1 MGLERI
7 SPRSAPGKLLRAPL
21 RAIPKTA
28 AMPILRSRARGKKWI
43 VGSSIHGCWLGT
55 YEREKRQ
62 AFERSLKSGDVLYDI
77 GANVGFYTVLGSSI
91 VGPEGA
97 VYAFEP
103 MPRNLEFLRRHVAI
117 NRLENVRVIDAAVSD
132 REGTATFDDSQHP
145 SMGSLSE
152 SGSLTVRTLRIDDL
166 VSAGEIRPPTVVK
179 IDVEG
184 AEGLVLEG
192 AAETL
197 RTHKPAVFLATHGAE
212 IHAACA
218 ARLRSLGYELRALPG
233 ASLEKDDEILAT

>member
-7 SPRSAPGKLLRAPL
+7 SPRSVPGRLLRAPL
-21 RAIPKTA
+21 RVIPKSA
-28 AMPILRSRARGKKWI
+28 AMPILRTKARGRKWI

-62 AFERSLKSGDVLYDI
+62 EFERSLSPGDVLYDI
-77 GANVGFYTVLGSSI
+77 GANVGFYTVLGASI
-91 VGPEGA
+91 VGSDGA

-103 MPRNLEFLRRHVAI
+103 MPRNLEFLRRHAAI

-132 REGTATFDDSQHP
+132 SAGTATFDDTQHP
-145 SMGSLSE
+145 SMGSLSA
-152 SGSLTVRTLRIDDL
+152 GGTLTVRTVRIDDL
-166 VSAGEIRPPTVVK
+166 VASGELRPPTVVK

-184 AEGLVLEG
+184 AEEMVLAG

-197 RTHKPAVFLATHGAE
+197 RTHRPAIFLATHGPE
-212 IHAACA
+212 IHASCLAT
-218 ARLRSLGYELRALPG
+218 LRSLGYDLRALPG
-233 ASLEKDDEILAT
+233 ASLEKDDEILAV

>member
-21 RAIPKTA
+21 RVIPKTA
-28 AMPILRSRARGKKWI
+28 AMPILRSRARGSKWI

-77 GANVGFYTVLGSSI
+77 GANVGFYTVLGASI

-117 NRLENVRVIDAAVSD
+117 NRLANAQVIDAAVSD

-145 SMGSLSE
+145 SMGSLST
-152 SGSLTVRTLRIDDL
+152 SGTLTVRTVRLDDL
-166 VSAGEIRPPTVVK
+166 VSSGELRPPSVLK

-184 AEGLVLEG
+184 AEGLVLAG
-192 AAETL
+192 AVETL
-197 RTHKPAVFLATHGAE
+197 RAHRPIIFLATHGDQ
-212 IHAACA
+212 IHAECA
-218 ARLRSLGYELRALPG
+218 ASLRGVGYELERLPG
-233 ASLEKDDEILAT
+233 ASLEKDDEILAR

>member
-1 MGLERI
+1 
-7 SPRSAPGKLLRAPL
+7 
-21 RAIPKTA
+21 
-28 AMPILRSRARGKKWI
+28 MPILRTRARGKRWV

-55 YEREKRQ
+55 YEREKVQ
-62 AFERSLKSGDVLYDI
+62 EFERSLSPGDVLFDI

-103 MPRNLEFLRRHVAI
+103 MPRNLEFLRTHVSL
-117 NRLENVRVIDAAVSD
+117 NNLGNVQVIEAAVSD
-132 REGTATFDDSQHP
+132 SAGTATFDDTQHP

-152 SGSLTVRTLRIDDL
+152 SGALTVRTVRIDDL
-166 VSAGEIRPPTVVK
+166 VASGELPPPTVMK

-184 AEGLVLEG
+184 AEQLVLAG

-197 RTHKPAVFLATHGAE
+197 KAHKPAIFLATHGAD
-212 IHAACA
+212 IHASCIAT
-218 ARLRSLGYELRALPG
+218 LRALGYELRALPG
-233 ASLEKDDEILAT
+233 ASLEKDDEILAV